1 MIVEYVDLY
10 GRDGVLFILTCVHTL
25 QSVFYS
31 DCNLSVPHIKL
42 GNFNLGDTD
51 VILDGEINNSGPLP
65 YLVRQPVALIRVL
78 LT

>member
-42 GNFNLGDTD
+42 GTHPALKVYPVHSHPDQLRATD
-51 VILDGEINNSGPLP
+51 NV
-65 YLVRQPVALIRVL
+65 VFR
-78 LT
+78 